1 MIEYKQRKRNVH
13 MKLLIVFLC
22 FLPLVLSSCGVELL
36 TTTAIQGELQA
47 QQLKSMQRQVQGI
60 ADQTGKINLER
71 AIQTFRAENGRYPTS
86 LNELV
91 PQYLPSLPSP
101 SGDSAYSFDPITGQ
115 IITVPSSI
123 PSDDIRRM
131 EQIKY
136 AIAQYARATGYYPAT
151 LDSLYPSYLSF
162 VPRTSDGQTFIY
174 NAQTGNI
181 SHPLLA
187 GAQMP
192 QTAIPG
198 APVGSYPMNSV
209 TGGMAV
215 QQQLNSMTNSSG
227 TVGSYSR
234 QSVENIQNDYS
245 NQQNK
250 VMDDLGL

>member
-1 MIEYKQRKRNVH
+1 MRLFSIT
-13 MKLLIVFLC
+13 LLFA
-22 FLPLVLSSCGVELL
+22 PLILSSCGVELL

-101 SGDSAYSFDPITGQ
+101 SGNSAYSFDPITGQ

-123 PSDDIRRM
+123 PSEDIRKM
-131 EQIKY
+131 EQVKY
-136 AIAQYARATGYYPAT
+136 AIAQYAQATGYYPAT

-162 VPRTSDGQTFIY
+162 LPRTNDGQFFVY
-174 NAQTGNI
+174 NAQTGSV

-187 GAQMP
+187 GAQTS
-192 QTAIPG
+192 QTTTPG
-198 APVGSYPMNSV
+198 APAGSYPMNSV
-209 TGGMAV
+209 TGGMVV
-215 QQQLNSMTNSSG
+215 QQQLNGMTNSSG
-227 TVGSYSR
+227 AVGSYSR
-234 QSVENIQNDYS
+234 QSVQHIQNDYS
-245 NQQNK
+245 NKQNK

>member
-1 MIEYKQRKRNVH
+1 MRYII
-13 MKLLIVFLC
+13 LFICFIPLI
-22 FLPLVLSSCGVELL
+22 LSSCGVELL

-60 ADQTGKINLER
+60 ADQTGKVNLER
-71 AIQTFRAENGRYPTS
+71 AIQTFQAENGRYPTS

-101 SGDSAYSFDPITGQ
+101 SGDSAYSFDPTTGQ

-123 PSDDIRRM
+123 PSEDIRRM
-131 EQIKY
+131 EQVKY
-136 AIAQYARATGYYPAT
+136 AIAQYTRATGYYPAT

-162 VPRTSDGQTFIY
+162 IPRTSDGQSFIY
-174 NAQTGNI
+174 NAQTGSV

-187 GAQMP
+187 GAQSP
-192 QTAIPG
+192 QATPSVPPA
-198 APVGSYPMNSV
+198 GSYPMNAV

-215 QQQLNSMTNSSG
+215 QQQLNGMTNSSG
-227 TVGSYSR
+227 AVGSYSR
-234 QSVENIQNDYS
+234 QSVQNMQNDYS
-245 NQQNK
+245 NKQNK

>member
-1 MIEYKQRKRNVH
+1 MRLFI
-13 MKLLIVFLC
+13 IFIC
-22 FLPLVLSSCGVELL
+22 FVPIILSSCGVELL

-71 AIQTFRAENGRYPTS
+71 AIQTFRAENGRYPSS

-115 IITVPSSI
+115 VITVPSSI
-123 PSDDIRRM
+123 PSEDIRKM
-131 EQIKY
+131 EQVKY
-136 AIAQYARATGYYPAT
+136 AIVQYAQATGYYPAT
-151 LDSLYPSYLSF
+151 LDSLYPTYLSF
-162 VPRTSDGQTFIY
+162 VPRTSDGQAFIY
-174 NAQTGNI
+174 NAQTGGV
-181 SHPLLA
+181 SHPLFA
-187 GAQMP
+187 GAQTP
-192 QTAIPG
+192 QTTTPAT
-198 APVGSYPMNSV
+198 PVGSYPMNSV

-227 TVGSYSR
+227 AVGSYSR
-234 QSVENIQNDYS
+234 QSVQNVQNDYS
-245 NQQNK
+245 NKQNK

>member
-1 MIEYKQRKRNVH
+1 
-13 MKLLIVFLC
+13 MKPKLIISIFI
-22 FLPLVLSSCGVELL
+22 SSSILFIFSGCGVELL

-60 ADQTGKINLER
+60 SNQTGKINLER

-91 PQYLPSLPSP
+91 PQYIPSLPAP
-101 SGDSAYSFDPITGQ
+101 SDGSIYSFDPTTGQ
-115 IITVPSSI
+115 VITVPANI
-123 PSDDIRRM
+123 PSEDIRVM

-136 AIAQYARATGYYPAT
+136 AVVQYAQATGYYPTT

-162 VPRTSDGQTFIY
+162 VPRTSGGQAFIY
-174 NAQTGNI
+174 NPQTGTV

-187 GAQMP
+187 GAQSP
-192 QTAIPG
+192 PTNVPS
-198 APVGSYPMNSV
+198 APAGSYPMNAV

-227 TVGSYSR
+227 AVGSYSR
-234 QSVENIQNDYS
+234 QSVQGIQNDHT